1 MNNLSFLLAD
11 PIVLFSAGGLV
22 TLLAIGTFYVFYFL
36 KKMNNNEQEFIVTAS
51 LSRLVD

>member
-22 TLLAIGTFYVFYFL
+22 TLLAICTFYVFFFL
-36 KKMNNNEQEFIVTAS
+36 KKMNNNE
-51 LSRLVD
+51 